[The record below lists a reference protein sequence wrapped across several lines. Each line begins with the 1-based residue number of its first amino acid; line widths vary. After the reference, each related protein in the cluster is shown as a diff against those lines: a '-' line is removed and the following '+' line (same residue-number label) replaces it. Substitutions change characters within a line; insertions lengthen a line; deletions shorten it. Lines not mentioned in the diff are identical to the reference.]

1 MSALP
6 PKADIGTGPYH
17 DEIIAWL
24 AANDRRIAQRRV
36 RRTKR
41 ALMRLT

>member
-24 AANDRRIAQRRV
+24 AASLSVASGGQKG
-36 RRTKR
+36 KR
-41 ALMRLT
+41 EFLGDPA